1 MSDIGIKGIATEFQ
15 SVLDSKS
22 VTKKNDDGNSFAE
35 MLKGSVEKVNSMQNE
50 ADQAVQDLLVGKD
63 QNIHQVMI
71 AVEKANLSFNMMMQ
85 VRNKIINAYEEIMRT
100 QV

>member
-1 MSDIGIKGIATEFQ
+1 MDDMGIKGVGTNFKSI
-15 SVLDSKS
+15 LDSKS
-22 VTKKNDDGNSFAE
+22 VTKNNDDGISFSE
-35 MLKGSVEKVNSMQNE
+35 MLKGSVNKVNTIQNE

-71 AVEKANLSFNMMMQ
+71 AVEKANLSLQMMMQ
-85 VRNKIINAYEEIMRT
+85 VRNKIMSAYEEIMRT

>member
-1 MSDIGIKGIATEFQ
+1 MDNMGIKGIGTDLQ
-15 SVLDSKS
+15 SVPDSKS
-22 VTKKNDDGNSFAE
+22 VTKKNGDGNSFADF
-35 MLKGSVEKVNSMQNE
+35 LKGSVEKVNTMQKE

-71 AVEKANLSFNMMMQ
+71 AVEKANLSLNMMMQ
-85 VRNKIINAYEEIMRT
+85 VRNKLMNAYEEIMRT

>member
-1 MSDIGIKGIATEFQ
+1 MDDMGIKGIGTDVQ
-15 SVLDSKS
+15 SLLDGKS
-22 VTKKNDDGNSFAE
+22 VTKKNGDGNSFADF
-35 MLKGSVEKVNSMQNE
+35 LKGSVEKVNTMQKE

-71 AVEKANLSFNMMMQ
+71 AVEKANLSLNMMMQ
-85 VRNKIINAYEEIMRT
+85 VRNKLMNAYEEIMRT

>member
-1 MSDIGIKGIATEFQ
+1 MNNMGIKGIGTDVQ
-15 SVLDSKS
+15 SLLDSKS
-22 VTKKNDDGNSFAE
+22 VTKKNYDGNSFADF
-35 MLKGSVEKVNSMQNE
+35 LKGSVEKVNTMQKE

-71 AVEKANLSFNMMMQ
+71 AVEKANLSLNMMMQ
-85 VRNKIINAYEEIMRT
+85 VRNKLMNAYEEIMRT

>member
-1 MSDIGIKGIATEFQ
+1 
-15 SVLDSKS
+15 
-22 VTKKNDDGNSFAE
+22 E
-35 MLKGSVEKVNSMQNE
+35 MLKGSVNKVNTIQNE

-71 AVEKANLSFNMMMQ
+71 AVEKANLSLQLMMQ
-85 VRNKIINAYEEIMRT
+85 VRSKIMGAYEEIMRT

>member
-1 MSDIGIKGIATEFQ
+1 MNNMGIKGIGTDVQ
-15 SVLDSKS
+15 SLLDGKS
-22 VTKKNDDGNSFAE
+22 VTKKNGDGNSFADF
-35 MLKGSVEKVNSMQNE
+35 LKGSVEKVNTMQKE

-71 AVEKANLSFNMMMQ
+71 AVEKANLSLNMMMQ
-85 VRNKIINAYEEIMRT
+85 VRNKLMNAYEEIMRT

>member
-1 MSDIGIKGIATEFQ
+1 MGIKGIGTDIQ
-15 SVLDSKS
+15 SILESKS

-35 MLKGSVEKVNSMQNE
+35 MLKGSVDKVNTMQKE
-50 ADQAVQDLLVGKD
+50 ADQAVQDLLIGKD

-71 AVEKANLSFNMMMQ
+71 AVEKANLSLHLMMQ
-85 VRNKIINAYEEIMRT
+85 VRNKLMSAYEEIMRT